1 MQEKER
7 ETEIYYEEL
16 ARAIREAE
24 EPYKL
29 LSAGWSPR
37 KARGIIQFKSR
48 AWEQGS
54 WWPKSQ
60 SEAREDEGGVQLKL
74 WEIKRGQFPP
84 SHTFCSI
91 QALSRGQ
98 SSSTFSWIH

>member
-37 KARGIIQFKSR
+37 KARGIIQSKSR
-48 AWEQGS
+48 A
-54 WWPKSQ
+54 
-60 SEAREDEGGVQLKL
+60 
-74 WEIKRGQFPP
+74 
-84 SHTFCSI
+84 
-91 QALSRGQ
+91 
-98 SSSTFSWIH
+98 